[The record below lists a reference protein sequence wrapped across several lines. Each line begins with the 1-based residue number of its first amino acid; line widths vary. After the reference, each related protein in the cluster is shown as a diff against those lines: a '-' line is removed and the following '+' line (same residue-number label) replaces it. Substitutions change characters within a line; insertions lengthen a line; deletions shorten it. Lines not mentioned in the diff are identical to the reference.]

1 MNKVEL
7 YREILHLTPYNGGN
21 KEDYRKTLKE
31 AVNKYKHLV
40 DELNEN
46 DRPAGWDNLKNT
58 VSKIISKINDIA
70 LNSYKGLPSTA
81 GTQLSNLIKEN
92 QKSILYR
99 TLGVNSVFYRMRTFE
114 DRRTNISHTEMFH
127 IPMEMRRKVST
138 QRYSTPGYPCLYLGM
153 SVYTCWE
160 EMNRPRMSDCWVS
173 RLNNINKIRL
183 LDLSVPELDYF
194 IANFESYLKIY
205 PIIISCML
213 PVENSKD
220 IYKPEY
226 IIPQLI
232 TEWIIKNDMVGIYYT
247 SVHKSNGFDFPMSKY
262 QNIAIPV
269 KTPLKQKGYC
279 DILSPLFEITAPINL
294 EIEHLRNE
302 NQIDWEEFGLD
313 ELQQQE
319 ENYHNSAF
327 GHLEEWL
334 GAAGLRTL

>member
-1 MNKVEL
+1 MNKEEL

-31 AVNKYKHLV
+31 ALNKYKHLV
-40 DELNEN
+40 DELNED

-58 VSKIISKINDIA
+58 VTKIISKINEIG
-70 LNSYKGLPSTA
+70 LNSYKGLPSKA
-81 GTQLSNLIKEN
+81 GTQLSNMLREN
-92 QKSILYR
+92 QNSILYK
-99 TLGVNSVFYRMRTFE
+99 TLPINSALYRMRTFE
-114 DRRTNISHTEMFH
+114 DRRTNISHKEMFH

-173 RLNNINKIRL
+173 RLNNTSPVIL
-183 LDLSVPELDYF
+183 LDLSVPEFDYF
-194 IANFESYLKIY
+194 VANFENYLVIF

-213 PVENSKD
+213 PVENAKD

-232 TEWIIKNDMVGIYYT
+232 TEWIIKNEMAGIYYT
-247 SVHKSNGFDFPMSKY
+247 SVHKSNGFVFPMSKY
-262 QNIAIPV
+262 QNVAIPV
-269 KTPLKQKGYC
+269 QTPLKQKGYC
-279 DILSPLFEITAPINL
+279 DKLSPLFEITVPMNH
-294 EIEHLRNE
+294 EIEHLRYGD
-302 NQIDWEEFGLD
+302 QIDWEEYDLG
-313 ELQQQE
+313 ELQRQE
-319 ENYHNSAF
+319 ENYRNSAF